1 MNWLLNYFTSSLGR
15 KVIMSLTGLFL
26 CLFLVIHLVGNA
38 QLFINDGGL
47 AFNTYAYTMAHN
59 PLIQIAGWITKIAI
73 LLHAFQGLLL
83 WSKNRKAKGMKYAT
97 GNGKSSS
104 FSSRNMAFLGTVLLV
119 FIIVHLA
126 NFWVKAKFFP
136 EGLEKFSLADGT
148 ETENLYALAVTTFSN
163 IGIVIL
169 YVLGMLALAY
179 HMYHGFQS
187 AFQSLGLRHK
197 KYTPTI
203 KWVGIVVFAILIPL
217 LFAAMPVFFY
227 LNN

>member
-15 KVIMSLTGLFL
+15 KIMMSLTGLFL
-26 CLFLVIHLVGNA
+26 CLFLVIHLIGNT
-38 QLFINDGGL
+38 QLFINDGGM
-47 AFNTYAYTMAHN
+47 AFNTYAYAMAHN
-59 PLIQIAGWITKIAI
+59 PLIQISSWITKVAI

-83 WSKNRKAKGMKYAT
+83 WSKNRKAKGAKYAT

-104 FSSRNMAFLGTVLLV
+104 WASRNMALLGTALLV

-136 EGLEKFSLADGT
+136 DGLDSFTLEDGT
-148 ETENLYALAVTTFSN
+148 ETENLYALAVQTFEN
-163 IGIVIL
+163 PLIVLL
-169 YVLGMLALAY
+169 YVVGMVALAY

-187 AFQSLGLRHK
+187 AFQSVGINHK

-203 KWVGIVVFAILIPL
+203 KMIGIAVFAILIPL
-217 LFAAMPVFFY
+217 LFAAMPVFFF
-227 LNN
+227 LK

>member
-1 MNWLLNYFTSSLGR
+1 
-15 KVIMSLTGLFL
+15 MSLTGLFL
-26 CLFLVIHLVGNA
+26 CLFLVIHLIGNT
-38 QLFINDGGL
+38 QLFIDDGGM

-59 PLIQIAGWITKIAI
+59 PLIQIVGWATKFII

-83 WSKNRKAKGMKYAT
+83 WRKNRKAKGAKYAT

-104 FSSRNMAFLGTVLLV
+104 WASRNMAFLGTVLLV
-119 FIIVHLA
+119 FIVVHMA

-136 EGLEKFSLADGT
+136 EGLGAFVLADGT
-148 ETENLYALAVTTFSN
+148 ETENLYALAVKTFEN
-163 IGIVIL
+163 VGIVIL
-169 YVLGMLALAY
+169 YVSGMLALAY

-187 AFQSLGLRHK
+187 GFQSIGLSHK

-203 KWVGIVVFAILIPL
+203 KWVGVAVFAILIPL

-227 LNN
+227 LK